1 MRSQHILVARTA
13 FQVIYEVHAFCEC
26 MEQKLG
32 ERLSAKKVSQLYQEH
47 VSQAPDTEWRTESM
61 IDMSLTIYKRAFV
74 NPKILGCLRWCDNE
88 FGQNG
93 PLNSVN
99 KIHACVTRTKDM
111 KRLEWLFASIVD
123 MVRMRFA
130 EASEMSVRQIT
141 GGNANGKGFGDVIIK
156 KMELLEYLV
165 DVWLP
170 SIQFDAKIIAELRK
184 HIMSHES
191 FRANYHNYPEQPCML
206 AWKRGW
212 PNSAELFLVFIDDF
226 IYGNILD
233 SAVKCGVKNRKTA
246 EEICM
251 YIPVKEHL
259 DDIIKAIASERA
271 DPNGKAE
278 KSENNTTV
286 TQQITASISIAG
298 DSMGGTAFAD
308 AANCDDEH
316 HPAYWRKR
324 AERVVDANVQ
334 LITEPATEAQ
344 LEEMIKRS
352 ILKDSSGSA
361 GSNYAAALLD
371 VKQMG
376 EPVTAPH
383 SRVMP
388 CKKERIVKLVGAFLR
403 ARRGDSANKLMKEGD
418 VVILLD
424 GGKRGNLPK
433 LLSPFR
439 EFSGHHRT
447 VMKTVTLV
455 YEEESVKARKER
467 VKGVNAVSQQES
479 MHLVSRTAYDVP
491 EMKRVT
497 YAGTNRGNV
506 MAFLRLPAW
515 ESGWLLSFDDKKKLW
530 GKSRVPVG
538 GRTFVDDDDEAS
550 GGDHDDLVPEDGQD
564 DNCPPDLL
572 PPCFGP
578 DGSALQ
584 LKPKTRSGMNYEPVN
599 FQSLPLEYYKDVLAS
614 YFVKDL
620 LDLTAGDGTAA
631 KACLACNIGYVG
643 ICCTD
648 FHAESMRGMLVNYVL
663 TLFANQRSF
672 LYNLKYVKNEQQGT
686 KRATG
691 SEGAGEQP
699 EKKQKKDSKPE
710 KGGKKPKVDVK
721 NGGHKKKQEKESS
734 SDSNDGSDE
743 SGTST

>member
-1 MRSQHILVARTA
+1 M
-13 FQVIYEVHAFCEC
+13 
-26 MEQKLG
+26 
-32 ERLSAKKVSQLYQEH
+32 
-47 VSQAPDTEWRTESM
+47 
-61 IDMSLTIYKRAFV
+61 
-74 NPKILGCLRWCDNE
+74 
-88 FGQNG
+88 
-93 PLNSVN
+93 
-99 KIHACVTRTKDM
+99 
-111 KRLEWLFASIVD
+111 
-123 MVRMRFA
+123 
-130 EASEMSVRQIT
+130 
-141 GGNANGKGFGDVIIK
+141 
-156 KMELLEYLV
+156 
-165 DVWLP
+165 
-170 SIQFDAKIIAELRK
+170 
-184 HIMSHES
+184 
-191 FRANYHNYPEQPCML
+191 
-206 AWKRGW
+206 
-212 PNSAELFLVFIDDF
+212 
-226 IYGNILD
+226 LD
-233 SAVKCGVKNRKTA
+233 SAVKVGVKNRKTA

-259 DDIIKAIASERA
+259 DDIIKAIASERT

-308 AANCDDEH
+308 AANYDDEH

-334 LITEPATEAQ
+334 LIAEPATEAQ

-361 GSNYAAALLD
+361 GSNYVAALLD

-388 CKKERIVKLVGAFLR
+388 CKKERIMKLVGAFLR

-424 GGKRGNLPK
+424 GGKRGNLSK

-439 EFSGHHRT
+439 AFSGHHRT
-447 VMKTVTLV
+447 AMKTVTLV

-467 VKGVNAVSQQES
+467 VKGVNAVSQQEL

-538 GRTFVDDDDEAS
+538 GRTFVDDDAR
-550 GGDHDDLVPEDGQD
+550 
-564 DNCPPDLL
+564 PPAGIMTTWSRRTDRTTTA
-572 PPCFGP
+572 PPTCC
-578 DGSALQ
+578 
-584 LKPKTRSGMNYEPVN
+584 
-599 FQSLPLEYYKDVLAS
+599 VLALGQM
-614 YFVKDL
+614 DQH
-620 LDLTAGDGTAA
+620 
-631 KACLACNIGYVG
+631 C
-643 ICCTD
+643 
-648 FHAESMRGMLVNYVL
+648 R
-663 TLFANQRSF
+663 
-672 LYNLKYVKNEQQGT
+672 
-686 KRATG
+686 
-691 SEGAGEQP
+691 
-699 EKKQKKDSKPE
+699 
-710 KGGKKPKVDVK
+710 
-721 NGGHKKKQEKESS
+721 
-734 SDSNDGSDE
+734 
-743 SGTST
+743 